1 MLVLQHLANQ
11 YQQYPYHGTKRK
23 LSYKHKAGVGQKLS
37 AGEIQYGDMLAHF
50 KKSLLTN
57 DAMEGYDDEYS
68 NDNRAMR
75 DNRSMRSMRGNDG
88 NSMARGRTG
97 NVRRDSMGRYSR
109 DDALDDM
116 VDELEELMEK
126 APDEQT
132 KKEFRRFI
140 NKVQS
145 M

>member
-1 MLVLQHLANQ
+1 
-11 YQQYPYHGTKRK
+11 
-23 LSYKHKAGVGQKLS
+23 
-37 AGEIQYGDMLAHF
+37 
-50 KKSLLTN
+50 
-57 DAMEGYDDEYS
+57 
-68 NDNRAMR
+68 
-75 DNRSMRSMRGNDG
+75 
-88 NSMARGRTG
+88 
-97 NVRRDSMGRYSR
+97 MGRYSR

-140 NKVQS
+140 NKVQA

>member
-1 MLVLQHLANQ
+1 MH
-11 YQQYPYHGTKRK
+11 K
-23 LSYKHKAGVGQKLS
+23 LCEYIDKELEELEHKAGVGQKLS

-57 DAMEGYDDEYS
+57 DAMENYDDEYS

-75 DNRSMRSMRGNDG
+75 DNRSMRSMRGN
-88 NSMARGRTG
+88 SMARGRTG
-97 NVRRDSMGRYSR
+97 NVRRDSMGGYSR

-116 VDELEELMEK
+116 VDELEELMDK

-132 KKEFRRFI
+132 KKEFRKFI

>member
-1 MLVLQHLANQ
+1 MH
-11 YQQYPYHGTKRK
+11 K
-23 LSYKHKAGVGQKLS
+23 LCEYIDKELEELEHKAGVGQKLS

-57 DAMEGYDDEYS
+57 DAMEGYDDDYS

-75 DNRSMRSMRGNDG
+75 DNRSMRSMRG

-132 KKEFRRFI
+132 KKEFRKFI
-140 NKVQS
+140 SKVQS

>member
-1 MLVLQHLANQ
+1 MH
-11 YQQYPYHGTKRK
+11 K
-23 LSYKHKAGVGQKLS
+23 LCEYIDKELEELEHKAGVGQKLS

-97 NVRRDSMGRYSR
+97 SVRRDSIGRYSR

-116 VDELEELMEK
+116 VDELEELMDK

-140 NKVQS
+140 NKVQA

>member
-1 MLVLQHLANQ
+1 
-11 YQQYPYHGTKRK
+11 
-23 LSYKHKAGVGQKLS
+23 
-37 AGEIQYGDMLAHF
+37 MLAHF

-57 DAMEGYDDEYS
+57 DAMEGYDDDYS

-75 DNRSMRSMRGNDG
+75 DNRSMRGNNYRSMRG

-116 VDELEELMEK
+116 VDELEELMGK

-140 NKVQS
+140 AKMQT

>member
-1 MLVLQHLANQ
+1 MH
-11 YQQYPYHGTKRK
+11 K
-23 LSYKHKAGVGQKLS
+23 LCEYIDKELEELEHKAGVGQKLS

-57 DAMEGYDDEYS
+57 DAMEGYDDDYS
-68 NDNRAMR
+68 NE
-75 DNRSMRSMRGNDG
+75 NRSMRGRSNRGNSYDYNSYRDNRG
-88 NSMARGRTG
+88 NSYARGR
-97 NVRRDSMGRYSR
+97 NSNARRDSMGRYSR
-109 DDALDDM
+109 DDAVDEM

-140 NKVQS
+140 SKVQA

>member
-1 MLVLQHLANQ
+1 MH
-11 YQQYPYHGTKRK
+11 K
-23 LSYKHKAGVGQKLS
+23 LCEYIDKELEELEHKAGVGQKLS

-75 DNRSMRSMRGNDG
+75 DNRSMRSMRGNSYRYDDG
-88 NSMARGRTG
+88 NSMARGRG
-97 NVRRDSMGRYSR
+97 SNARRDSMGRYSR

-116 VDELEELMEK
+116 VDELEELMDK
-126 APDEQT
+126 APEVPQIYQQGAGNVRGS
-132 KKEFRRFI
+132 KP
-140 NKVQS
+140 
-145 M
+145 

>member
-1 MLVLQHLANQ
+1 MH
-11 YQQYPYHGTKRK
+11 K
-23 LSYKHKAGVGQKLS
+23 LYEYIDNELKDLERKAGVGQKLS

-57 DAMEGYDDEYS
+57 DAMEGYEDEYS

-75 DNRSMRSMRGNDG
+75 DNHSMRSMRGNSYRYDDG
-88 NSMARGRTG
+88 NSMARGRSS
-97 NVRRDSMGRYSR
+97 NARRDSMGRYSR

-140 NKVQS
+140 SKVQS

>member
-1 MLVLQHLANQ
+1 MH
-11 YQQYPYHGTKRK
+11 K
-23 LSYKHKAGVGQKLS
+23 LCEYIDKELEELEHKAGVGQKLS

-75 DNRSMRSMRGNDG
+75 DNRSMRSMRGNSYRYDDG

-126 APDEQT
+126 APDDQT
-132 KKEFRRFI
+132 KKEFRKFI
-140 NKVQS
+140 AKMQAT
-145 M
+145 

>member
-1 MLVLQHLANQ
+1 MH
-11 YQQYPYHGTKRK
+11 K
-23 LSYKHKAGVGQKLS
+23 LCEYIDKELEELEHKVGVGQKLS

-75 DNRSMRSMRGNDG
+75 DNRSMRGNSYRYDDG
-88 NSMARGRTG
+88 KSMARGRTG
-97 NVRRDSMGRYSR
+97 NVRRDTMGRYSR

>member
-1 MLVLQHLANQ
+1 MH
-11 YQQYPYHGTKRK
+11 K
-23 LSYKHKAGVGQKLS
+23 LCEYIDKELEELEHKAGTGQKLS

-57 DAMEGYDDEYS
+57 DAMEGYDDDYS

-75 DNRSMRSMRGNDG
+75 DNRSMRGNNYRSMRG

-132 KKEFRRFI
+132 KKEFRKFI
-140 NKVQS
+140 NKVQA

>member
-1 MLVLQHLANQ
+1 MH
-11 YQQYPYHGTKRK
+11 K
-23 LSYKHKAGVGQKLS
+23 LCEYIDKELEELEHKADVGQKLS

-50 KKSLLTN
+50 KSLLTN
-57 DAMEGYDDEYS
+57 DAMEGYDEYS

-75 DNRSMRSMRGNDG
+75 DNRSMRSMRG

-132 KKEFRRFI
+132 KKEFRKFI
-140 NKVQS
+140 NKVQA

>member
-1 MLVLQHLANQ
+1 MH
-11 YQQYPYHGTKRK
+11 K
-23 LSYKHKAGVGQKLS
+23 LCEYIDKELEELEHKAGVGQKLS

-75 DNRSMRSMRGNDG
+75 DNRSMRSMRGN
-88 NSMARGRTG
+88 SMARGRTG

-116 VDELEELMEK
+116 VDELEDLMEK

>member
-1 MLVLQHLANQ
+1 MHNILCEYLDEKLKELSDKV
-11 YQQYPYHGTKRK
+11 RK
-23 LSYKHKAGVGQKLS
+23 GHELTM
-37 AGEIQYGDMLAHF
+37 GEVQFGDMLAHF

-75 DNRSMRSMRGNDG
+75 DNRSMRG

-132 KKEFRRFI
+132 KKEFRKFI
-140 NKVQS
+140 NKVQA

>member
-1 MLVLQHLANQ
+1 MH
-11 YQQYPYHGTKRK
+11 K
-23 LSYKHKAGVGQKLS
+23 LCEYIDKELEELEHKAGVGQKLS

-57 DAMEGYDDEYS
+57 DAMEGYDEYS

-75 DNRSMRSMRGNDG
+75 DNRSMRSMRGN
-88 NSMARGRTG
+88 SMARGRAG
-97 NVRRDSMGRYSR
+97 NVRRDSMGGYSR

-132 KKEFRRFI
+132 KKEFRKFI
-140 NKVQS
+140 AKMQT

>member
-1 MLVLQHLANQ
+1 MH
-11 YQQYPYHGTKRK
+11 K
-23 LSYKHKAGVGQKLS
+23 LCEYIDKELEELEHKAGVGQKLS

-126 APDEQT
+126 APDDQT